1 MSQRIDPDHSRFRQI
16 VRGQIKNNLRKF
28 ISNGELI
35 GKKGKDRVTIPM
47 PSIDLPRFKYGQQDQ
62 GGVSQGPGDVGDGIG
77 QDPQGEGQEGQAG
90 NEPGQ
95 HDLEAEFTLEELAR
109 ILAEE
114 LELPNIQPKGSK
126 TIRAPHDK
134 YNAIRRVGPEG
145 LRHFKR
151 TFREALKR
159 QIIMGS
165 YNRDNPLVIPRRE
178 DRRYRSWKESVV
190 PQTNAVIVYLMDVSG
205 SMGDEQKTM
214 VRIESFWIDTWLRS
228 QYKGIESRYIIHDT
242 KAREVDAETFYRT
255 KESGGTMISS
265 AYILCADLIENE
277 YPSDTWN
284 VYVFHFSDGDNWSRD
299 DTQKCF
305 DVLNVR
311 LLPRVN
317 LFGYGQVKSPYGSG
331 QFINDLQEAFVEPD
345 NLILSS
351 IADRN
356 AIMDSIRDFL
366 GKGK

>member
-16 VRGQIKNNLRKF
+16 VRGQIKGNLRKY
-28 ISNGELI
+28 ISSGELI

-47 PSIDLPRFKYGQQDQ
+47 PSIDLPRFKYGSKDQ
-62 GGVSQGPGDVGDGIG
+62 GGVSQGPGDVGDGLG
-77 QDPQGEGQEGQAG
+77 SDPQAGDGEGQAG
-90 NEPGQ
+90 NQPGQ
-95 HDLEAEFTLEELAR
+95 HEMEAEFTLEELAR
-109 ILAEE
+109 ILGEE
-114 LELPNIQPKGSK
+114 LELPHIEPKGMR
-126 TIRAPHDK
+126 TIRAPRDK
-134 YNAIRRVGPEG
+134 YNAIRRIGPES
-145 LRHFKR
+145 LKHFKR

-165 YNRDNPLVIPRRE
+165 YNREQPLIVPRRE

-214 VRIESFWIDTWLRS
+214 VRIESFWIDTWLRY

-242 KAREVDAETFYRT
+242 KAREVDQDTFYST

-265 AYILCADLIENE
+265 AYLLTADLIEAE
-277 YPSDTWN
+277 YPSDAWN
-284 VYVFHFSDGDNWSRD
+284 VYVFHFSDGDNWSRE

-305 DVLNVR
+305 DALKVR
-311 LLPRVN
+311 LLPRIN

-331 QFINDLQEAFVEPD
+331 QFLHDLEEAFPHPE
-345 NLILSS
+345 NLVLSP
-351 IADRN
+351 IEDRN

>member
-16 VRGQIKNNLRKF
+16 VRGQIKGNLRKY
-28 ISNGELI
+28 ISSGELI

-47 PSIDLPRFKYGQQDQ
+47 PSIDLPRFKYGSKDQ
-62 GGVSQGPGDVGDGIG
+62 GGVSQGPGDVGDGLG
-77 QDPQGEGQEGQAG
+77 ADPQAGDGEGQAG

-95 HDLEAEFTLEELAR
+95 HELEAEFTLEELAR
-109 ILAEE
+109 ILGEE
-114 LELPNIQPKGSK
+114 LELPHIEPKGVR
-126 TIRAPHDK
+126 TVRAPRDK
-134 YNAIRRVGPEG
+134 YNAIRRIGPES
-145 LRHFKR
+145 LKHFKR

-165 YNRDNPLVIPRRE
+165 YDRDRPIIVPRRE

-190 PQTNAVIVYLMDVSG
+190 PQTNAVIIYLMDVSG
-205 SMGDEQKTM
+205 SMGDEQKAM
-214 VRIESFWIDTWLRS
+214 VRIESFWIDTWLRY
-228 QYKGIESRYIIHDT
+228 QYKGIDSRYIIHDT
-242 KAREVDAETFYRT
+242 KAREVDSETFYRT

-265 AYILCADLIENE
+265 AYLLAADLIEAE
-277 YPSDTWN
+277 FPEDSWN
-284 VYVFHFSDGDNWSRD
+284 VYVFHFSDGDNWSRE

-305 DVLNVR
+305 DTLRSR
-311 LLPRVN
+311 LLPRIN

-331 QFINDLQEAFVEPD
+331 QFIQELEEAFPVRE
-345 NLILSS
+345 NLVLSP